1 MSGALDVKNFSTN
14 ISTVGASSTV
24 PVCYFTNTGGD
35 VTVLSAKIAGYTAG
49 TPVGLKIVTMTDVGT
64 PVISGTIGS
73 FGGTFAAG
81 TITMAA
87 GVVFDCTISTP
98 RFTTGQWLA
107 VQNTSGT
114 TPAIC
119 HLTIN
124 YVTGT

>member
-1 MSGALDVKNFSTN
+1 MSDLDIKNVAFN

-35 VTVLSAKIAGYTAG
+35 VTVLSAKITGASAG
-49 TPVGLKIVTMTDVGT
+49 TPVGLKVVTMSDLGT
-64 PVISGTIGS
+64 PAISGTIAS

-87 GVVFDCTISTP
+87 GVTFDATINTA

-119 HLTIN
+119 HLAIS
-124 YVTGT
+124 YVTGV